1 MTYDN
6 RGVSPLKI
14 KTSPNKID
22 NGDIL
27 LEAFADKTHAK
38 GLPKDMKL
46 FTEKQIKEMGHDLS
60 DYTVVV
66 TKGGTK
72 YYAKKSKSATKSKD
86 KFKQLKHPKMPMK
99 D

>member
-14 KTSPNKID
+14 KTSKNIIST
-22 NGDIL
+22 DIL
-27 LEAFADKTHAK
+27 LEGFADKTHAK
-38 GLPKDMKL
+38 GLAKDMKL

>member
-22 NGDIL
+22 KSDIL
-27 LEAFADKTHAK
+27 IEGTAHKTHAK
-38 GLPKDMKL
+38 DLPKDMNL

-72 YYAKKSKSATKSKD
+72 YYAKKGEGTPEGKE
-86 KFKQLKHPKMPMK
+86 KFKQLKHPRIK
-99 D
+99 

>member
-1 MTYDN
+1 
-6 RGVSPLKI
+6 
-14 KTSPNKID
+14 
-22 NGDIL
+22 
-27 LEAFADKTHAK
+27 
-38 GLPKDMKL
+38 MKL